1 MLAHANDQSL
11 NQRRLESY
19 LATCNAPNLDVGNR
33 LGGGKSPGPRLGR
46 FASPAPGT
54 GGTDTPRDLNA
65 RVKILELY
73 TLHVLLRNNEWDY
86 AREFISVSSV
96 LDDERRE
103 AFLQALESLQEEQ
116 QEKERQEREER
127 QRQEDQL
134 RRDLEEARR
143 LRAENEEREKRRLE
157 EERARREAS
166 EVDYGVEQ
174 TNNSPS
180 NRRGHRLTPSQSST
194 SRPTGRGP
202 VAPPTLRARASMVFS
217 RLRTLI
223 EQLAATLNSNPAVVT
238 RLLVFI
244 VGFLVMLGHKGIR
257 QRIQKILGASWAKVR
272 ATAGMG
278 TKVSY
283 I

>member
-1 MLAHANDQSL
+1 M
-11 NQRRLESY
+11 
-19 LATCNAPNLDVGNR
+19 
-33 LGGGKSPGPRLGR
+33 GR
-46 FASPAPGT
+46 YASPATHGT
-54 GGTDTPRDLNA
+54 GGTDTPRDLTA

-116 QEKERQEREER
+116 QEKERQEKAER
-127 QRQEDQL
+127 QRQEEQL
-134 RRDLEEARR
+134 RRDLEEARQ
-143 LRAENEEREKRRLE
+143 LRAENEAREKRRLE

-166 EVDYGVEQ
+166 EVDYGVESSAGNGSYRKTQ
-174 TNNSPS
+174 RPPS
-180 NRRGHRLTPSQSST
+180 HSSI
-194 SRPTGRGP
+194 SRPVGR
-202 VAPPTLRARASMVFS
+202 APTATPTLRARASMVFS
-217 RLRTLI
+217 RVRTLV
-223 EQLAATLNSNPAVVT
+223 EQLAMTLNANPAIVT
-238 RLLVFI
+238 RLLIFI
-244 VGFLVMLGHKGIR
+244 VSFLVMLGHKGIR
-257 QRIQKILGASWAKVR
+257 QRIQKILSASWGKVR